1 MCLNT
6 TDTSVGLVTNATDCG
21 RNLDPVVLEFKIMNC
36 VMASIAFCILIV
48 SGIICSL
55 SYIRRRRQ
63 LQQAR
68 LYENTIGNKADAV
81 NMKSKKRTQSC
92 CKSSLFMNKRKRHH
106 DINIFFIYRNPMT
119 SSEECIINL

>member
-55 SYIRRRRQ
+55 SYIRRRSVF
-63 LQQAR
+63 AR
-68 LYENTIGNKADAV
+68 PGSDLSSAEPAV
-81 NMKSKKRTQSC
+81 FGGCGSGCDS
-92 CKSSLFMNKRKRHH
+92 
-106 DINIFFIYRNPMT
+106 P
-119 SSEECIINL
+119 